1 MRPSC
6 PYRLS
11 HGHLKEAGAFLRTV
25 AVTHHRL
32 WRCRSNGPILLLMPR
47 RMTTSRQAVRFGAI
61 IRRLRE
67 QRQWTLLE
75 FGRKANMNPTYL
87 GFIERGENSPT
98 LDTVVLLAKVLGVE
112 ASEILREMEQLK

>member
-1 MRPSC
+1 
-6 PYRLS
+6 
-11 HGHLKEAGAFLRTV
+11 
-25 AVTHHRL
+25 
-32 WRCRSNGPILLLMPR
+32 MPR

-67 QRQWTLLE
+67 QRQWTLIE
-75 FGRKANMNPTYL
+75 FGRKAHMNPTYL

-98 LDTVVLLAKVLGVE
+98 LDTVVLLAQVLGVE